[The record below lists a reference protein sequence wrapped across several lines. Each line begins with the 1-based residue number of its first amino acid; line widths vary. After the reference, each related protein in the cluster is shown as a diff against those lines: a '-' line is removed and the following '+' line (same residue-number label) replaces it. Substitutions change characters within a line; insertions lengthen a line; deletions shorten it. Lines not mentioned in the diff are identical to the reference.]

1 MYDPT
6 REITSEQREKIY
18 EEIWSE
24 PIRIVAPRY
33 GLSDVAFRKRCINFW
48 DIPVPEVG
56 YWAKKRA
63 GKAVVQPKLPVFP
76 TAEARKYVSG
86 YAVKYY
92 CDVLGF
98 KEIKFDESAAH
109 KPDNLMRVVYV
120 EPHMPAYVTSIPAG
134 LKGYQQA
141 VSGYIE
147 VLYNDDDTALICN
160 EEAKLIGME
169 GNRHYGNGGV
179 IAGSFFVIGLTE
191 DDFRSLTN
199 GEVRKYLDKY
209 AEPEDISP
217 AEVQADTGFQVIGFF

>member
-1 MYDPT
+1 MNP
-6 REITSEQREKIY
+6 QRAPAHAKFADLDTLR
-18 EEIWSE
+18 
-24 PIRIVAPRY
+24 RIVGSDTIPADIYDEVFNGELPETDPEAIFARFNQDTP
-33 GLSDVAFRKRCINFW
+33 GHPLHRGHSLSVS
-48 DIPVPEVG
+48 DI
-56 YWAKKRA
+56 
-63 GKAVVQPKLPVFP
+63 VVN
-76 TAEARKYVSG
+76 ENG
-86 YAVKYY
+86 IYY

-179 IAGSFFVIGLTE
+179 IAGPFFVIGLTE